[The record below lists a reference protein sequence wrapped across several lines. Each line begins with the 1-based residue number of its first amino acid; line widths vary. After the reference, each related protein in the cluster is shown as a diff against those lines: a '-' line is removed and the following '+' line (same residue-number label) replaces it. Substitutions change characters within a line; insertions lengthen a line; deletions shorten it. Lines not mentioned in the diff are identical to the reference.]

1 MLDTVA
7 APLITV
13 AGAPIPAGGE
23 ARWIAGAGG
32 LRLRAALFPAAEA
45 RGTVVLSGGRT
56 EFIEKYY
63 EVIGELQARG
73 FTVLTHDW
81 RGQGLSGRLLPDR
94 LKGHAAGYDDFVADF
109 GLVIAAYEGLLPPG
123 PRIAMAHSMGGCLT
137 ALAMAKGIGGFAGA
151 VFSAPMLGL
160 KAERSWPTRALV
172 GAMAEFGAAG
182 GYALGGAYDPF
193 KTTFEDDKLTHDRAR
208 WDLTRALML
217 ADRDLALGA
226 VTWGWV
232 HSAFKALGW
241 LHTAAE
247 VTQIAIP
254 LTIVGA
260 GEERLVDNAGQRQFA
275 ARVPNARFVEL
286 AGAYHEILMETDDL
300 RARFWAEFDA
310 LAARV

>member
-1 MLDTVA
+1 MLNTEA
-7 APLITV
+7 APLV
-13 AGAPIPAGGE
+13 SVPNAPTPAGGE
-23 ARWIAGAGG
+23 ARWLPGVGG
-32 LRLRAALFPAAEA
+32 LRLRAALFSAPSP

-63 EVIGELQARG
+63 EVIGELLARG

-94 LKGHAAGYDDFVADF
+94 LKGHAAGYDDFVADL
-109 GLVIAAYEGLLPPG
+109 GLIVDHYAGQLPAG

-137 ALAMAKGIGGFAGA
+137 ALALAKGVGGFSGA
-151 VFSAPMLGL
+151 IFSAPMLGL

-208 WDLTRALML
+208 WRRTRDLML

-226 VTWGWV
+226 VTWGWI
-232 HSAFKALGW
+232 HSAFKSLGW
-241 LHTAAE
+241 LQTAEA
-247 VTQIAIP
+247 VARIAVP

-260 GEERLVDNAGQRQFA
+260 GQERLVDNAGQRLFA
-275 ARVPNARFVEL
+275 ERVPGARFVEL
-286 AGAYHEILMETDDL
+286 EGAYHEILMETDDL
-300 RARFWAEFDA
+300 RAQFWAEFDA
-310 LAARV
+310 LAGRL